1 MVQDCGK
8 WIYDSTTL
16 LCHWPVIVFKS
27 FVLVLCTF
35 CVWMCAF
42 ELYILGTTWVRI
54 NCWTEKLLNWT
65 ELLCAVL
72 LITGVSALM
81 LLMMSL
87 LNVNVFRYVLRHVM
101 YCDLGIKIQ
110 IASWGILIVTPL
122 YLTLTGP
129 PLVCTQLI
137 LSLCSA
143 NDRLRY
149 FVTTSPIGWVQA

>member
-1 MVQDCGK
+1 MYQSSRPNVLWFTWNSMHRYSWKGLIKTHAHFWSDWWYNSSKSHFG
-8 WIYDSTTL
+8 STSSSGSRYSI
-16 LCHWPVIVFKS
+16 HRS
-27 FVLVLCTF
+27 S
-35 CVWMCAF
+35 
-42 ELYILGTTWVRI
+42 R
-54 NCWTEKLLNWT
+54 
-65 ELLCAVL
+65 LCAVL

-101 YCDLGIKIQ
+101 YCDLCIKIQ
-110 IASWGILIVTPL
+110 ITSWGILIVTPL